1 MRQQIVI
8 RAEEDYE
15 RARDR
20 ARELHAG
27 SEGALAELELES
39 LAVAMLA
46 WELRRGEPQD

>member
-1 MRQQIVI
+1 MRRQIVI

-27 SEGALAELELES
+27 SASRLTELELENF
-39 LAVAMLA
+39 AIAMLA